1 MKRLSQRA
9 LGVAF
14 AAAVALSGSA
24 YTASTASAAQAQD
37 LSSQLS
43 SSILSGL
50 GTTQPGTTQPGTG
63 TTVDYS
69 ADLTAQVNA
78 HRASNN
84 LPPVQRSVAL
94 DTSAQAWADYLART
108 GKFEHGEMTCQNG
121 YCLSENIAI
130 TTDNPSQAFGQW
142 RTSPGHNANMLGA
155 RAVHV
160 GHGYATIQ
168 TGRFAGQPVVVQ
180 QFHNS

>member
-1 MKRLSQRA
+1 MNRVSRRLIGA
-9 LGVAF
+9 TFAV
-14 AAAVALSGSA
+14 AAA
-24 YTASTASAAQAQD
+24 TATIGGAPAQAQD

-43 SSILSGL
+43 SSFLSGL
-50 GTTQPGTTQPGTG
+50 GTQPAPSQPGTG
-63 TTVDYS
+63 TQADYS

-78 HRASNN
+78 HRAANN
-84 LPPVQRSVAL
+84 LPPVQRSAAL
-94 DTSAQAWADYLART
+94 DASAQEWADYLART

-130 TTDNPSQAFGQW
+130 TTGNPSQAFGLW

-155 RAVHV
+155 NAVQV
-160 GHGYATIQ
+160 GHGSAIMQ
-168 TGRFAGQPVVVQ
+168 SGKFAGQPVVVQ